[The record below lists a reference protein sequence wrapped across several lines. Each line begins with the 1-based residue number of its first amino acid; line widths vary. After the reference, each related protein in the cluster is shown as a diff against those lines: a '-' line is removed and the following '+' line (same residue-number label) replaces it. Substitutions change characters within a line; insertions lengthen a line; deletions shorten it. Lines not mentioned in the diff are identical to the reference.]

1 MGSTESVLRESARRG
16 LAAMSADYCDAM
28 GTIIT
33 IAVIGL
39 LTIGAIALGV
49 KFFNVSVEE
58 EEDHKGM

>member
-1 MGSTESVLRESARRG
+1 MC
-16 LAAMSADYCDAM
+16 ADYCDAM

-49 KFFNVSVEE
+49 KFFNVSVDE
-58 EEDHKGM
+58 EEDHRGM